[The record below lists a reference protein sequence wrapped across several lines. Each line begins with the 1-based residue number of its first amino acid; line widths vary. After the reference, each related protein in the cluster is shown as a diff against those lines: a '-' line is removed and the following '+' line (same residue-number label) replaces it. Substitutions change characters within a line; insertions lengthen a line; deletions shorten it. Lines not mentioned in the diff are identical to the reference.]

1 MAIPAALALFGTKS
15 LAPTTNRCATACDGS
30 ALKVTPTYGLAEW
43 LTKHLKKLTKGPE
56 HTAASSKH
64 FLEKVRGV
72 TMAPDEI
79 VASKIGGR
87 VLDFKKLTYEKLRE
101 AQSSLA
107 KAVSDKE
114 KLRAANEKGETEILR
129 LKMIVGTL
137 NRAIL
142 EKDALLNKMR
152 ETARRLELSFIEYGL
167 NQVPQYEKL
176 NQRLTELSDFVSEKD
191 RKIRT
196 LIGERDEYINLHS
209 VMQNNIQEGEKRT
222 TDLQKGIDDAK
233 ERLRQLTTE
242 YSLLKEDYELQIKR
256 GYEKEKQIKLSRH
269 SSKVMM
275 SSFILHLGLSLVD
288 SRSPWTTMH
297 CDLSTAP
304 PFDEFCWI
312 IGLTDDEASPSW
324 ASTLVAGIFVRDDVH
339 NPVLALNNRSLKTSL
354 REISRSESDLR
365 NISTSQIRSN
375 DAYKNP
381 SKAFLVAPSTDL
393 TMPAD
398 INDLREKLEKA
409 REHAYQLELNQRLV
423 FAQLVWLASDRKH
436 GVSAHLSEPSKSTKT
451 SARSSPGRG
460 RPAGAVNRSM
470 GVLHARPQS
479 RHSES
484 TCLCDEGQTTAHL
497 FEQSKIITQ
506 INELFNEKDEKI
518 KQAKEKE
525 FLLKQQILML
535 RNAKAPDEV
544 KASNGTGPQ
553 KGKPRCL
560 SDRLRRAELRLAKAL
575 TEAEKWQKCC
585 DEKESE
591 LEAERTHTRDLQTV
605 QKADMLVRNKF
616 LQTICQILAS
626 SLHQSDLHRK
636 VTSDVPAPAVIDA
649 SSSKNHHLE
658 LCERKSLCPSGDF
671 PEESLI
677 NSNFNCSKETSA
689 VRVRGTNSV
698 FRRRKLPLEPK
709 PWNTLG
715 RPASEEKYDTTN
727 CLETRRGFQSL
738 KTTSTPKS
746 QVLDASITV
755 PYCETAPWSTS
766 GNYQVDSLPDWD
778 QLTLETTK
786 LLTTLIAKTQPA
798 TMSSTSQQR
807 TPSME
812 RHHLACPGEASSS
825 SQAQAISDCALK
837 AGEQAELVDA
847 ALNEKF
853 VGAHHPTCAMGSQSI
868 QVDRTNAHQP
878 PALAESASRSIR
890 HSLTACETDL
900 CGTIFTCP
908 AQGKGKP
915 QCLISRLPQRSQI
928 NVNNSQPFK
937 QTSNKKAEGRSCSDS
952 ETPDCG
958 VGKNRNEV
966 SNKQLWHKSALF
978 TFF

>member
-1 MAIPAALALFGTKS
+1 
-15 LAPTTNRCATACDGS
+15 
-30 ALKVTPTYGLAEW
+30 
-43 LTKHLKKLTKGPE
+43 
-56 HTAASSKH
+56 
-64 FLEKVRGV
+64 
-72 TMAPDEI
+72 
-79 VASKIGGR
+79 
-87 VLDFKKLTYEKLRE
+87 
-101 AQSSLA
+101 
-107 KAVSDKE
+107 
-114 KLRAANEKGETEILR
+114 
-129 LKMIVGTL
+129 MIVGTL

-256 GYEKEKQIKLSRH
+256 GYEKEKQIKELKEQLLQQSRAEADKVRLFVKQAVSEVQKLAQQQLSDAAKR
-269 SSKVMM
+269 
-275 SSFILHLGLSLVD
+275 L
-288 SRSPWTTMH
+288 
-297 CDLSTAP
+297 
-304 PFDEFCWI
+304 
-312 IGLTDDEASPSW
+312 EAAEIALETQAKRLRCNHEGISIRKLIEGGHEK
-324 ASTLVAGIFVRDDVH
+324 ASQTDDVH

-479 RHSES
+479 RHNES

-497 FEQSKIITQ
+497 FDQSKIITQ

-746 QVLDASITV
+746 QVLDASISV
-755 PYCETAPWSTS
+755 PYCEKAPWSTS
-766 GNYQVDSLPDWD
+766 GNYQVDSFPDWD

-786 LLTTLIAKTQPA
+786 LLTTLISKTKPA

-812 RHHLACPGEASSS
+812 CHHLACPGEASSS

-837 AGEQAELVDA
+837 AGEQAELVDV

-853 VGAHHPTCAMGSQSI
+853 VGAHHPTCTMGSQSI

-937 QTSNKKAEGRSCSDS
+937 QTSNKKSEGRSCSDS

-966 SNKQLWHKSALF
+966 TVNQSLVTKPCRPTLNSSGLRR
-978 TFF
+978 